1 VAPRRHDLPGL
12 NPEHP
17 LQLILETWKPLDES
31 AIWRL
36 HDAYFAQRGV
46 AAWHEGEVPSYST
59 SNYQA
64 AIQHVDF
71 FVRVVEGLPAAR
83 RKGPFHILEVGSG
96 HGAFAVNFLRA
107 LDAHPSGGKLAGA
120 VRYLM
125 TDYSARGLDE
135 ACALPEVAPLVAA
148 GRIVPALFDLRT
160 PEVLT
165 LRDGGAPPRAFDLV
179 ISNYV
184 TCVLPLKNLQKR
196 GKDWYEQH
204 VSIVLRRADDAPPEA
219 PEDALARI
227 LADATASELLGESL
241 RLQFDWRRR
250 GLARIYEDQD
260 HRAVLTTLTS
270 RWREAT
276 VGYPHGFLDFMRAFA
291 GRLAPH
297 GCFLINDYGGVVAS
311 EFEGLEE
318 RRPEFYGNSLANSV
332 NFAIFDAVAD
342 TLGWGVLR
350 TRAPEEILHSAVLR
364 PGGTFSAAE
373 ASAFD
378 ASYVSRRGCDDVL
391 DFWTAAHRLASDK
404 DLDASLRFW
413 SRLIR
418 LEPHH
423 TEHYLRAGE
432 VAIDAGRLE
441 LARALLERGK
451 TLGGT
456 DLRFDF
462 DFQLGRTYCLLG
474 LNDLAIAAYQASLE
488 VDPHAVTFT
497 NLGVL
502 LEEAGEHRRAFR
514 AYRAALA
521 ADPADARPR
530 ERLAGLRDR
539 LWHHTLEAWEGPDV
553 VDPLAEPPPDDA
565 ETDDP
570 DEDPR

>member
-1 VAPRRHDLPGL
+1 M
-12 NPEHP
+12 
-17 LQLILETWKPLDES
+17 QLILETWKPLDES
-31 AIWRL
+31 VIWRL

-64 AIQHVDF
+64 ALQHVEF
-71 FVRVVEGLPAAR
+71 FVRVVEGLPVAR
-83 RKGPFHILEVGSG
+83 RRGPFHILEVGSG
-96 HGAFAVNFLRA
+96 HGAFALNFLRA
-107 LDAHPSGGKLAGA
+107 LDAHPTGASLAGA
-120 VRYLM
+120 VRYVM

-135 ACALPEVAPLVAA
+135 ASRLPEIAPLVAS

-160 PEVLT
+160 PTELT
-165 LRDGGAPPRAFDLV
+165 LRGGGAAPRQFDLV

-204 VSIVLRRADDAPPEA
+204 VSVVLRQAEDAA
-219 PEDALARI
+219 PEVPADALSRI
-227 LADATASELLGESL
+227 LTDATASELLGESL

-250 GLARIYEDQD
+250 ALSRIYEDPA
-260 HRAVLTTLTS
+260 HRAVLTALTAK
-270 RWREAT
+270 WREAT
-276 VGYPHGFLDFMRAFA
+276 VGYPHGFLAFMQAF
-291 GRLAPH
+291 GPRVAPH
-297 GCFLINDYGGVVAS
+297 GFFLINDYGGVVAS
-311 EFEGLEE
+311 ELEGLEE

-332 NFAIFDAVAD
+332 NFAIFDAFAD
-342 TLGWGVLR
+342 TSGWGLLR
-350 TRAPEEILHSAVLR
+350 TRAPEEILHSAALR
-364 PGGTFSAAE
+364 PSGAFTAAE

-378 ASYVSRRGCDDVL
+378 AAYVASRGCDDVL
-391 DFWTAAHRLASDK
+391 DFWTAAHRLATDK

-418 LEPHH
+418 LEPLHV
-423 TEHYLRAGE
+423 EHYLRAGE

-451 TLGGT
+451 ALAGP
-456 DLRFDF
+456 DSRFDF

-474 LNDLAIAAYQASLE
+474 FNDLAIAAYQASLE

-502 LEEAGEHRRAFR
+502 LEEGGEYPRAFR
-514 AYRAALA
+514 AYRAALS
-521 ADPADARPR
+521 ADPSDHRPR
-530 ERLAGLRDR
+530 ERLVLLRDR
-539 LWHHTLEAWEGPDV
+539 LWHHTLESWEGPDV
-553 VDPLAEPPPDDA
+553 VDPLAESPPDDLEPGA
-565 ETDDP
+565 PAAQDDVP
-570 DEDPR
+570 AR